1 MIDPFDE
8 ITALKNSHHE
18 LVDLLKKN
26 LANPPKFTVDSA
38 SVAEILA
45 QKIPN
50 PTGMVEAIAK
60 EIKSLEVTVNRI
72 PKSIEVKGD
81 VYGFTS
87 QKPLLAYWMLMIF
100 TVFLSASF
108 YFRSSDNEQ
117 IKEYKRLVEDFRQ
130 KNPKLADKYF
140 GNWYQRNIESPV
152 KELFQK

>member
-18 LVDLLKKN
+18 LNDLLKKN
-26 LANPPKFTVDSA
+26 LANPPKFTIDSA

-60 EIKSLEVTVNRI
+60 EIKSLEATVNRI
-72 PKSIEVKGD
+72 PKSIAVKGD
-81 VYGFTS
+81 FYGFTS
-87 QKPLLAYWMLMIF
+87 KKPFWAYLILMIF
-100 TVFLSASF
+100 IVVISCYFT
-108 YFRSSDNEQ
+108 FRSSDNEQ
-117 IKEYKRLVEDFRQ
+117 IKEYKRLVEDFRR

-140 GNWYQRNIESPV
+140 GNWYQRNIETLV
-152 KELFQK
+152 K